1 MRRAWRNIP
10 KEVDPEQE
18 EQLRQEPLEKGD
30 VPAMLLA
37 AFVSI
42 FLPVLLILLLLCGIC
57 CLLFLGR
64 WATASLIW

>member
-57 CLLFLGR
+57 CLLFVGL
-64 WATASLIW
+64 

>member
-37 AFVSI
+37 AFGSI

-57 CLLFLGR
+57 CLLFVGL
-64 WATASLIW
+64 

>member
-1 MRRAWRNIP
+1 MRKVWKKISREINSE
-10 KEVDPEQE
+10 KE

-42 FLPVLLILLLLCGIC
+42 FLPVLAVVLALVGVC
-57 CLLFLGR
+57 CLLF
-64 WATASLIW
+64 T

>member
-1 MRRAWRNIP
+1 MGRAWKRIP
-10 KEVDPEQE
+10 REVDSEKE

-42 FLPVLLILLLLCGIC
+42 FLPVLAVVLALVGVC
-57 CLLFLGR
+57 CLLF
-64 WATASLIW
+64 T

>member
-1 MRRAWRNIP
+1 MGRAWRNIP

-57 CLLFLGR
+57 CLLFVGL
-64 WATASLIW
+64 